1 MSTIFFFFEKCYTLL
16 RLFFPLI
23 RFQDL
28 SRRYTLGGE
37 DWKMG
42 PISFSIIEGEKVA
55 ILGSSGSGK
64 STLLHLLG
72 LLDTPTSGEIF
83 FNDLA
88 FSLFSERD
96 KNTFRR
102 EKIGFVFQDFY
113 LFPEFTLLENV
124 SMSMRIANI
133 EKKERNNRAMEV
145 LERVGIAEKK
155 NNIPKELSGGQRQR
169 AAIAR
174 AIIHNPI
181 LLLAD
186 EPTGNLDHK
195 NRDIILTLLKSLA
208 EEKGM
213 TLVFVTHDQEVSSI
227 ADKILHIE
235 DGKLLSQK

>member
-1 MSTIFFFFEKCYTLL
+1 M
-16 RLFFPLI
+16 I

-28 SRRYTLGGE
+28 TRRYTLGGE
-37 DWKMG
+37 QWNLG
-42 PISFSIIEGEKVA
+42 PISFEIREGEKVA

-83 FNDLA
+83 FNEIA
-88 FSLFSERD
+88 FSRFSEKD

-124 SMSMRIANI
+124 AMSMRIGNI
-133 EKKERNNRAMEV
+133 GKKERNKQAMEV

-155 NNIPKELSGGQRQR
+155 NHLPKELSGGQRQR

-174 AIIHNPI
+174 AIIHNPL

-213 TLVFVTHDQEVSSI
+213 TLIIVTHDQEVSSI
-227 ADKILHIE
+227 ANTILHIE
-235 DGKLLSQK
+235 DGKLLSENQ